1 MDQGG
6 WVIVLDGSLLS
17 SQNGG
22 EDNQEVSVVSFISR
36 ATVTVGV
43 VIVGA
48 VALAMPAGAASKVGP
63 HQFFAGVINGTD
75 GNTSVPITIKM
86 ACFGPLRPGQTGHP
100 LGGQTLAVHQLF
112 PPTATDGSLGNT
124 GDGSTIGVFFH
135 APPPSASP
143 MTTTDS
149 VSFTRYD
156 KTKNLPTSVT
166 LPCTGT
172 GTVWF
177 VPIPVVPPSQSE
189 GVPVRFVSQP

>member
-1 MDQGG
+1 
-6 WVIVLDGSLLS
+6 
-17 SQNGG
+17 
-22 EDNQEVSVVSFISR
+22 
-36 ATVTVGV
+36 
-43 VIVGA
+43 
-48 VALAMPAGAASKVGP
+48 
-63 HQFFAGVINGTD
+63 
-75 GNTSVPITIKM
+75 
-86 ACFGPLRPGQTGHP
+86 
-100 LGGQTLAVHQLF
+100 
-112 PPTATDGSLGNT
+112 
-124 GDGSTIGVFFH
+124 VFFH